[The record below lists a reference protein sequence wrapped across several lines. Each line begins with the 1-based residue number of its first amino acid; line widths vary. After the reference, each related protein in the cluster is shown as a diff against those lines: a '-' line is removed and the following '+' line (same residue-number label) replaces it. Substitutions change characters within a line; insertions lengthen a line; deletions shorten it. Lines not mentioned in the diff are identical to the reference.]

1 MFATLARHGGKVAAG
16 VAGATGL
23 NAAHNV
29 HQQQQVLS
37 GKVAPK
43 PGSRLEAIAQT
54 QRFPEGTT
62 GYGVHPNI
70 RAIHAVAGSFGEAQ
84 IGRYFSS
91 PDTQAEMA
99 KPIGSSSNTAVAQGE
114 FDYWKKVYGKASSAG
129 ELIGGYA
136 GSSVSPDQRV
146 FIQQKAHDL
155 RKYAGSPSK
164 GSEM

>member
-1 MFATLARHGGKVAAG
+1 MFAGMARHGGKIAAG
-16 VAGATGL
+16 VVGAAGV

-54 QRFPEGTT
+54 QHFPEGTT

-70 RAIHAVAGSFGEAQ
+70 RAIHAAAGSFGEAE
-84 IGRYFSS
+84 IGNYFSS

-99 KPIGSSSNTAVAQGE
+99 KPIGSSSNKTVAQGE
-114 FDYWKKVYGKASSAG
+114 FDYWKKVYSKPSGAG

-136 GSSVSPDQRV
+136 GSSVSPDQRA

-155 RKYAGSPSK
+155 RKYAGGLGKSS
-164 GSEM
+164 GT